1 MAKQTLNIADKE
13 TLDEINNKIIQVRS
27 DIKGVETNLLT
38 SISGNSTSFGTG
50 ILGDVVYSKDFIY
63 PAKDYY
69 GRYILMCKS
78 FSLPQDI
85 VMTPPENCNGLYIY
99 CQEECNI
106 NGTIDMRG
114 KRLTLDSDNGI
125 SNFITLGE
133 KQYPL
138 AIGGHTVKGG
148 DGGYSGI
155 SDSDG
160 YSYANGGIAGNP
172 TAGNVNGGGTNNY
185 GLAGK
190 AENYG
195 NKVGLWTTGE
205 AKAYDS
211 SFSTTVASFDSLS
224 QLQSSSYG
232 GKNGG
237 VSAYRPAAGAVIIIA
252 PKVNITGIIN
262 CEGSEGVAC
271 VNKATSAAVDE
282 WSYGNTG
289 AHIRKGLWSCGVGTD
304 GSQAPTGGGC
314 ITIITK
320 EFINTGSLLTKG
332 HSLVAE
338 SSAVGTNAYD
348 SDSDDGSTRKIYCTG
363 GKAGGGGTFISQA
376 GQIKIHIITE

>member
-1 MAKQTLNIADKE
+1 MSEQVLNIADKE
-13 TLDEINNKIIQVRS
+13 TLDEINNKIIQTRS

-38 SISGNSTSFGTG
+38 SISGDSTSFGTG
-50 ILGDVVYSKDFIY
+50 ILGDVVYSNDFVY
-63 PAKDYY
+63 PSKDYY
-69 GRYILMCKS
+69 GRYILMCKT
-78 FSLPQDI
+78 FFLPEGI
-85 VMTPPENCNGLYIY
+85 TMIPSENCNGLYIY
-99 CQEECNI
+99 CQEECTI
-106 NGTIDMRG
+106 NGIIDMRG
-114 KRLTLDSDNGI
+114 KRLTLDGDNGI
-125 SNFITLGE
+125 SNFIQLGD
-133 KQYPL
+133 KQYTL

-160 YSYANGGIAGNP
+160 YVYAAGGVATNP

-185 GLAGK
+185 GFAGK
-190 AENYG
+190 PENSGY
-195 NKVGLWTTGE
+195 KVGLWTTGE
-205 AKAYDS
+205 ARAYDS
-211 SFSTTVASFDSLS
+211 TFITTLASFDSLS
-224 QLQSSSYG
+224 QLQNSSYG

-237 VSAYRPAAGAVIIIA
+237 VSNYRPATGAVIILA
-252 PKVNITGIIN
+252 PKVNITGTIN

-271 VNKATSAAVDE
+271 INQATSAAVNE

-289 AHIRKGLWSCGVGTD
+289 ARIRKGLWNCGVGTD

-320 EFINTGSLLTKG
+320 EFTNTGSLLTKG
-332 HSLVAE
+332 YSLVAE
-338 SSAVGTNAYD
+338 STAVGSNAYD

-376 GQIKIHIITE
+376 GEIKIHIITE